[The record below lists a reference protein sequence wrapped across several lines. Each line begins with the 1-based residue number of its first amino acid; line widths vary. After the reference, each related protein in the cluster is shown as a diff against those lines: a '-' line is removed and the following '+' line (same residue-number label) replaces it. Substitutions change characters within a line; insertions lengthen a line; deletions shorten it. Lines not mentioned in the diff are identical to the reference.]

1 MSDEYMLPQI
11 LDRTVKRLSAREGVL
26 GILIIDKD
34 GLVLRSNMPP
44 DDAERIAGY
53 VSSMVTKVYRVID
66 NIDQVGELASIFIE
80 IPKKEVIVTPD
91 LDAGFTII
99 VLKERP

>member
-11 LDRTVKRLSAREGVL
+11 LDRTVKRLSAREGVE
-26 GILIIDKD
+26 GILICDKD

-53 VSSMVTKVYRVID
+53 VSSLVTKVYRVVDHIPK
-66 NIDQVGELASIFIE
+66 VGDLSSLFIE
-80 IPKKEVIVTPD
+80 IPKKEIIVTPD
-91 LDAGFTII
+91 LEAGFTIVVI
-99 VLKERP
+99 KIRN